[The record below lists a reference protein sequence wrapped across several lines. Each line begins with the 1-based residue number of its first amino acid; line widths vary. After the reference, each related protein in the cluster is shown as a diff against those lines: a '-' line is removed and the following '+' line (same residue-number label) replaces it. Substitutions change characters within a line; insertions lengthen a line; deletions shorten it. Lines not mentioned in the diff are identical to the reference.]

1 MTAPKSAE
9 QPLRAALFL
18 DFDNVVS
25 GLVQGAGAETA
36 LRFASDPEA
45 WMPWLAADHPR
56 RWLVRRCYMN
66 PAGYIEDANG
76 YKHYYS
82 RFRPRLMGAGF
93 EVQDCPRLTR
103 FKNAADLRIVIDA
116 MDLLSSPVFY
126 EEFTLISS
134 DSDFVPLLLRLR
146 AADRRTRLLAH
157 PAVGRAVRGATD
169 SVLGLDELAQTLG
182 WLERDGF
189 GAGEDDAEG

>member
-1 MTAPKSAE
+1 MTAPQSTE
-9 QPLRAALFL
+9 QPLRAALLL

-25 GLVQGAGAETA
+25 GLVQGAGVEVA
-36 LRFASDPEA
+36 LRFASEPES
-45 WMPWLAADHPR
+45 WLPWLSAGTAR

-66 PAGYIEDANG
+66 PAGYIEEG
-76 YKHYYS
+76 SYRHFYS
-82 RFRPRLMGAGF
+82 RFRPALMGAGF

-116 MDLLSSPVFY
+116 MDLLTAPVFY
-126 EEFTLISS
+126 DEFTLLSS

-169 SVLGLDELAQTLG
+169 SVVGLDELAQTLG
-182 WLERDGF
+182 WQGREGF
-189 GAGEDDAEG
+189 NAGEDEPAEA